1 MAKKA
6 VEESAKSSSKKS
18 PEKKGSSKASAS
30 KKSST
35 SAKKQTKAKKPEKE
49 GKLKKGFGK
58 KNKQELR
65 TVSGSLSNYPFLM
78 AIKPRESYIFRS
90 NDYESDGYFYTI
102 LSFFHKDGAYDD
114 FGPFWGINLIPAG
127 LEDDISITF
136 VQTVERMTDG
146 WIREHQT
153 QAENIA
159 QMNSTEQA
167 NQTNKTNKVKAS
179 KRESD
184 LEIIAN
190 ELQMGASYMNS
201 SFRLQIKAPSMEQLD
216 KALQAVE
223 RLYVDRFST
232 LYAMSY
238 DGEQKPELISFLRP
252 NAYKKGKA
260 FQFTSIELA
269 GQYNM
274 VTRGIEDEYG
284 DYVGKMYG
292 DVNTA
297 AILFDIDGY
306 KHHSIVCS
314 EQFDQTYGRNYAT
327 DLWGSKIS
335 QACLMHNHK
344 VAHIIMN
351 GCNLDALGPR
361 FDTITRRLNMN
372 VGDVNMFEMF
382 GDYEDELTLFPMQVD
397 KLKLMAEQAYAATD
411 NDRSVIRG
419 SLEEI
424 ATQYYIDQRMW
435 HEDAANNR
443 DKIRITGIP
452 HREVPKLEMFCAYLD
467 TAYKTLVN
475 QSNRDP
481 EKLHALSVLNL
492 TFRNLLS
499 NNGDLFNTTTSDI
512 IDSVGSSRRVIYDFS
527 ALRARGMGIMMAQL
541 LNIISFCTGNLGE
554 GDVLIIHGTELI
566 DDTIKDYLISLFSM
580 LYAKGGRVCFLYN
593 DNEKMLSDVPFSA
606 MDKADYTIMGY
617 MTDNCVA
624 KYQDVLG
631 QTIPSNLVGLITTRS
646 DFMTFLHR
654 DYNNVIF
661 NRDLVLFPRRK

>member
-1 MAKKA
+1 MAKDKKDNKNTA
-6 VEESAKSSSKKS
+6 VAESE
-18 PEKKGSSKASAS
+18 EKKGLFGR
-30 KKSST
+30 KK
-35 SAKKQTKAKKPEKE
+35 KE
-49 GKLKKGFGK
+49 
-58 KNKQELR
+58 ER
-65 TVSGSLSNYPFLM
+65 SVDGSISQFPFLM
-78 AIKPRESYIFRS
+78 QIKPRESYIFRS
-90 NDYESDGYFYTI
+90 NDYEMDGNFYTI
-102 LSFFHKDGAYDD
+102 LSFFHKDGAFDD

-127 LEDDISITF
+127 LDDDISITF
-136 VQTVERMTDG
+136 VQTVERLSDG
-146 WIREHQT
+146 WVREHQT

-159 QMNSTEQA
+159 QMNTTEQSS
-167 NQTNKTNKVKAS
+167 QTNKTNKVKAS
-179 KRESD
+179 KREND
-184 LEIIAN
+184 LDIIAN
-190 ELQMGASYMNS
+190 ELQMGASYMNCM
-201 SFRLQIKAPSMEQLD
+201 FRLQVKAPSYEQLNQ
-216 KALQAVE
+216 ALQAIE
-223 RLYVDRFST
+223 RLYTDRFST
-232 LYAMSY
+232 LYALSY
-238 DGEQKPELISFLRP
+238 DGEEKGELVSLLRP
-252 NAYKKGKA
+252 NAWKKGKP

-314 EQFDQTYGRNYAT
+314 EQFDSMYGRNYVT

-335 QACLMHNHK
+335 QACMMHNHK
-344 VAHIIMN
+344 VAHIVLN
-351 GCNLDALGPR
+351 GCNLDYLGPK
-361 FDTITRRLNMN
+361 FASITKKLDMN

-382 GDYEDELTLFPMQVD
+382 GDFDDELTLFPMQMQ
-397 KLKLMAEQAYAATD
+397 KLVLMAEQAYVSTD
-411 NDRSVIRG
+411 NDRAIIRG

-443 DKIRITGIP
+443 DKIRVTGIP
-452 HREVPKLEMFCAYLD
+452 HNEVPKLEMFCAYLD
-467 TAYKTLVN
+467 TAYKAMANTA
-475 QSNRDP
+475 NRDP

-499 NNGDLFNTTTSDI
+499 NNGDLFNTITTNT
-512 IDSVGSSRRVIYDFS
+512 IDTIGSARRTIYDFS
-527 ALRARGMGIMMAQL
+527 ALKTRGIGIMMAQL

-554 GDVLIIHGTELI
+554 GDLLVIHGTEIIHDSL
-566 DDTIKDYLISLFSM
+566 KEYLGTLFST

-593 DNEKMLSDVPFSA
+593 NNDKMLEDVPFSG

-617 MTDNCVA
+617 MTDNTVA

-646 DFMTFLHR
+646 DYMTFLHR

-661 NRDLVLFPRRK
+661 NRDLVLFPMKK